1 LPIFSNLVDLVA
13 RQNWASNGVDCYVV
27 ERDPND
33 PGTVVRVAAPIVTY
47 EIKPGKALNVDPTF
61 RLSRQCAQRLADAL
75 WFHGFRPSEA
85 AGSAGALA
93 QAEAHIKSLKATN
106 ESLLALLKTRPSA

>member
-1 LPIFSNLVDLVA
+1 MSFSSNFIDLA
-13 RQNWASNGVDCYVV
+13 SRPNWTSNGVDCYVV
-27 ERDPND
+27 ERDSND

-47 EIKPGKALNVDPTF
+47 AVKPDQALNVAPTF

-75 WFHGFRPSEA
+75 WFHGFRPDEA

-106 ESLLALLKTRPSA
+106 ETLLALLKARPTA